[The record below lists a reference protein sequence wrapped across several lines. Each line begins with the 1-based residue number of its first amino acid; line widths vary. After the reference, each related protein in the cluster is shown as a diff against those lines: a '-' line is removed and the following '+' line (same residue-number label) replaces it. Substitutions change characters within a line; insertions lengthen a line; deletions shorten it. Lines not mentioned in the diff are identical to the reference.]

1 MFRNFGRCG
10 EWDDFLKAT
19 ADRVLLVHGK
29 ALDFIDRMS
38 VHPPQLLLL
47 SAVFLGVAEYQFADN
62 VDLAK
67 A

>member
-1 MFRNFGRCG
+1 MFCNFGRCG
-10 EWDDFLKAT
+10 EWNDFLT
-19 ADRVLLVHGK
+19 ADGVLSVHGK